1 MKRKNNKGFTLIEI
15 LAAVVILGI
24 ISTIAVPAVY
34 KYVTKTKDFS
44 YENMYKTVY
53 DAVKNYRIDTND
65 VSANGITAPT
75 YTKADI
81 NNFVELNYLDPLIDP
96 ADRSKKCSAEVYVFD
111 CNNEDKTVL
120 RDHVYSVQLTCS
132 AHSSAR
138 IFNDNGDFLSDAE
151 IASCIG
157 GGDGNV
163 GNFTVEDADLKFE
176 DKNGADYDGKW
187 TNKNVWLG
195 NFKVKGINL
204 SDVDHFEYSTA
215 AQSSVDVNAEAISL
229 GTNAKQYRFTG
240 DTNVSFRVR
249 AVDKNGRVSVW
260 SDKVFRVRID
270 RVSPEVTM

>member
-96 ADRSKKCSAEVYVFD
+96 VDKSKTCSAEVYVTECRNSTD
-111 CNNEDKTVL
+111 STVL
-120 RDHVYSVQLTCS
+120 KDHEYTVKLSCS
-132 AHSSAR
+132 AHSGTKY
-138 IFNDNGDFLSDAE
+138 FNDNGDFLS
-151 IASCIG
+151 
-157 GGDGNV
+157 
-163 GNFTVEDADLKFE
+163 
-176 DKNGADYDGKW
+176 
-187 TNKNVWLG
+187 
-195 NFKVKGINL
+195 
-204 SDVDHFEYSTA
+204 
-215 AQSSVDVNAEAISL
+215 SS
-229 GTNAKQYRFTG
+229 GTC
-240 DTNVSFRVR
+240 
-249 AVDKNGRVSVW
+249 
-260 SDKVFRVRID
+260 
-270 RVSPEVTM
+270 

>member
-15 LAAVVILGI
+15 LAAIVILGI

-65 VSANGITAPT
+65 DSVTRPNVPT
-75 YTKADI
+75 YTKSDI
-81 NNFVELNYLDPLIDP
+81 NEFVELNYLDSLIDP

-111 CNNEDKTVL
+111 CLDDDKTVL

-132 AHSSAR
+132 AHSSTR

-163 GNFTVEDADLKFE
+163 GNFTVCGKFVE
-176 DKNGADYDGKW
+176 E
-187 TNKNVWLG
+187 
-195 NFKVKGINL
+195 NFW
-204 SDVDHFEYSTA
+204 H
-215 AQSSVDVNAEAISL
+215 
-229 GTNAKQYRFTG
+229 YRVCHSKICY
-240 DTNVSFRVR
+240 NR
-249 AVDKNGRVSVW
+249 K
-260 SDKVFRVRID
+260 K
-270 RVSPEVTM
+270 